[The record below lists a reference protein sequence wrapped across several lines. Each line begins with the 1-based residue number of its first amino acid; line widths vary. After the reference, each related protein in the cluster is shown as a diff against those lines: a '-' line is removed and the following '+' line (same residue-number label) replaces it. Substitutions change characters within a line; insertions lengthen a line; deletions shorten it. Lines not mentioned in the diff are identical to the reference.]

1 MNLAKEKEMGQLE
14 GKVALITGASGEIG
28 SAVAKRF
35 VREGAY
41 VILISRS
48 IENLKPLYS
57 EIEELEEFKEGSVKL
72 IQLDLLDFENVK
84 ILPNMIESLKLS
96 ESGALDILVAC
107 TGILGKLN
115 PVHDCELEELQNV
128 MNTNFIANW
137 YLLKNLDPVLK
148 ESNSGRVI
156 FITSEATLSPSSY
169 PYWVP
174 YAASKAALEIM
185 VKIYASETKHTKLC
199 ANAVYS
205 EGPIDSEMYKQ
216 AFPGKDTSEL
226 VSPDKLTDRFVE
238 LASKDCSV
246 SGQILPLSKSL
257 E

>member
-1 MNLAKEKEMGQLE
+1 MGRLE
-14 GKVALITGASGEIG
+14 GKISLITLALGGIG

-35 VREGAY
+35 VKEGAC

-48 IENLKPLYS
+48 IDHLKPLYN
-57 EIEELEEFKEGSVKL
+57 EIEEFEEFKEGSVKL

-84 ILPNMIESLKLS
+84 ILTNMIESLKLS

-128 MNTNFIANW
+128 MNTNFTANW
-137 YLLKNLDPVLK
+137 YLLKNLDPMLK
-148 ESNSGRVI
+148 KSNSGRII
-156 FITSEATLSPSSY
+156 FMTSEITLSPSSY

-199 ANAVYS
+199 VNAVYL
-205 EGPIDSEMYKQ
+205 EGPVDSEMYKQ
-216 AFPGKDTSEL
+216 AFPGKEAPGL
-226 VSPDKLTDRFVE
+226 VLDDKLIDKFVQ
-238 LASKDCSV
+238 LASEDCSV
-246 SGQILPLSKSL
+246 SGQILSLSKSL

>member
-1 MNLAKEKEMGQLE
+1 MCKLKGRI
-14 GKVALITGASGEIG
+14 ALITGASGRIG

-35 VREGAY
+35 IKEGAY

-48 IENLKPLYS
+48 IDHLKPLYN
-57 EIEELEEFKEGSVKL
+57 EILKFEKFKQNSVKL
-72 IQLDLLDFENVK
+72 VQLNLLDFKNVK
-84 ILPNMIESLKLS
+84 MLTNIIESLKLS
-96 ESGALDILVAC
+96 DSGTLDILIAC

-115 PVHDCELEELQNV
+115 PIHDCELEELQNV

-137 YLLKNLDPVLK
+137 YLIKNLDQMLK
-148 ESNSGRVI
+148 KSNSGRVI
-156 FITSEATLSPSSY
+156 FITSEVTFSPSSY

-199 ANAVYS
+199 VNAVYP

-216 AFPGKDTSEL
+216 AFPGRDAPKL
-226 VSPDKLTDRFVE
+226 VLPDRLTDKFVE
-238 LASKDCSV
+238 LASENCNI
-246 SGQILPLSKSL
+246 SGQILPLNKSFK
-257 E
+257 

>member
-1 MNLAKEKEMGQLE
+1 MNLAKEKEMSKLE

-48 IENLKPLYS
+48 IDHLKPLYD
-57 EIEELEEFKEGSVKL
+57 EIEKFQEFKEGSVKL
-72 IQLDLLDFENVK
+72 IQLDLLDFESVK
-84 ILPNMIESLKLS
+84 ILGNMIESLKLS

-107 TGILGKLN
+107 AGILGKLN
-115 PVHDCELEELQNV
+115 PIHDCEIEELKNV
-128 MNTNFIANW
+128 MNTNFTANW
-137 YLLKNLDPVLK
+137 YLLKNLDPILK
-148 ESNSGRVI
+148 KSDAGRAI
-156 FITSEATLSPSSY
+156 FMTSEVTLSPPSY
-169 PYWVP
+169 PYWMP

-185 VKIYASETKHTKLC
+185 VQIYASETKHTKLC
-199 ANAVYS
+199 VNALYT
-205 EGPIDSEMYKQ
+205 EGSVDSGIYKQ

-226 VSPDKLTDRFVE
+226 LSPDKLTDKFVE
-238 LASKDCSV
+238 LASEDCSA
-246 SGQILPLSKSL
+246 SGQILPLSKSP

>member
-1 MNLAKEKEMGQLE
+1 MGKLE
-14 GKVALITGASGEIG
+14 GKIALITGASSEIG

-35 VREGAY
+35 IKEGAY
-41 VILISRS
+41 VILVSRS
-48 IENLKPLYS
+48 VDNLRPLYS
-57 EIEELEEFKEGSVKL
+57 EIEKLEGFKEGSVKL

-84 ILPNMIESLKLS
+84 ILANMMESLKLS
-96 ESGALDILVAC
+96 ESGVLDILVAC
-107 TGILGKLN
+107 IGILGKLS

-148 ESNSGRVI
+148 KSNSGRIV
-156 FITSEATLSPSSY
+156 FMTSEVTLSPSSY

-199 ANAVYS
+199 VNAVYP
-205 EGPIDSEMYKQ
+205 EGPVDSEMYKQ
-216 AFPGKDTSEL
+216 AFPGKDMPEL
-226 VSPDKLTDRFVE
+226 VLSDKLTDKFVE
-238 LASKDCSV
+238 LASEDCDI
-246 SGQILPLSKSL
+246 SGKILPLSKSI